1 MSGAVC
7 RRCTENCGT
16 RGDVDVDQTGWHP
29 CPPSDHS
36 LLKGIP
42 GTYTRA
48 STHDVVQDKA
58 NGLGRSS
65 SMVHR
70 QQGDDGMN

>member
-1 MSGAVC
+1 M
-7 RRCTENCGT
+7 
-16 RGDVDVDQTGWHP
+16 
-29 CPPSDHS
+29 DHS
-36 LLKGIP
+36 LLEGIP

-58 NGLGRSS
+58 NGLGISS